1 MCKQGYRDGLR
12 FLRRNGAWPA
22 PRSPGER
29 GALHPARAHPL
40 LGSPHL
46 GLLNR
51 PNPLLAM
58 PPACPH
64 VAEDKDEEKAV
75 VAMERARVE
84 GHLPRPQEDRILDH
98 LPARLNEGV

>member
-1 MCKQGYRDGLR
+1 
-12 FLRRNGAWPA
+12 
-22 PRSPGER
+22 
-29 GALHPARAHPL
+29 
-40 LGSPHL
+40 
-46 GLLNR
+46 
-51 PNPLLAM
+51 M